1 MPARDISVLYQNKAD
16 MSRALLIMF
25 RDFTVKYTNIVVH
38 TRDMF
43 DKYRTV
49 IDHQRD
55 IVVMSGNK

>member
-1 MPARDISVLYQNKAD
+1 